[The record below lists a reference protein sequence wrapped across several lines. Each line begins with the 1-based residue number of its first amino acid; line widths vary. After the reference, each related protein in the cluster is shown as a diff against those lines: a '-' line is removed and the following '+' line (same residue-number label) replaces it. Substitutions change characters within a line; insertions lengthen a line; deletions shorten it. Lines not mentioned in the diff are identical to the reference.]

1 MRLVVFTR
9 GRAHAGEILDIH
21 EESGAD
27 VPDGSA
33 HQQCTKTPQ
42 SCQNALRGTIEELAL
57 GKKVGGNS
65 DEGQQKPERPCPSH
79 LDKVSAREKPEEK
92 HARVKF
98 HRSQDEGAGGM
109 LRCLN

>member
-1 MRLVVFTR
+1 MFTR

-42 SCQNALRGTIEELAL
+42 SCQNALRGTVEELAL
-57 GKKVGGNS
+57 GK
-65 DEGQQKPERPCPSH
+65 
-79 LDKVSAREKPEEK
+79 
-92 HARVKF
+92 
-98 HRSQDEGAGGM
+98 
-109 LRCLN
+109 